1 MPPDA
6 SAPRI
11 DHHLDSRPAP
21 RPDALPVTAGD
32 VLRIR
37 DAMAARGDLLRDRK
51 VASLHLFGPS
61 GADASLHPAELGL
74 LVSFDY
80 DRAPTLFDLTAVEEM
95 VAQGLGVPVHAVSS
109 GGFAPADRTRVLKDA
124 IRVF

>member
-11 DHHLDSRPAP
+11 DHHLGS
-21 RPDALPVTAGD
+21 RPDALPVTAAD

-37 DAMAARGDLLRDRK
+37 DAMAACGDLLRDRK
-51 VASLHLFGPS
+51 VASLHLIGPS
-61 GADASLHPAELGL
+61 GADTSLHPAELGL

-95 VAQGLGVPVHAVSS
+95 AAQGLGVPVHAVSA
-109 GGFAPADRTRVLKDA
+109 GGYAQADRTRVLKDA